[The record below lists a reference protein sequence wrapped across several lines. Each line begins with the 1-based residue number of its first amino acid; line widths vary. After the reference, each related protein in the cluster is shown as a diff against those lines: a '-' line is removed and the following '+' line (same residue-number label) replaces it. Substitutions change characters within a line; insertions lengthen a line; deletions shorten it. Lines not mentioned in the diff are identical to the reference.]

1 MKVKTTPTTQS
12 RRVERGVCKA
22 FNGTHQISNFFIV
35 LDFGRFSSDLILFA
49 ISSQTFGAKY
59 DKDSMP

>member
-12 RRVERGVCKA
+12 QRVERRVCKA
-22 FNGTHQISNFFIV
+22 YNDTHQISNFFIA

-49 ISSQTFGAKY
+49 ISSQTFDAKY
-59 DKDSMP
+59 DKESMS